1 MKYFEE
7 IESLRRHIAL
17 WRQEGCRVGFVP
29 TMGCLHDG
37 HLSLIHRAHDACD
50 RVVASIFVNP
60 LQFSVNED
68 YSEYPQ
74 DIESDSAKLND
85 AGVHVL
91 FAPSV
96 EEMYPDDQKG
106 VTNVYVS
113 EISNI
118 LCGVMRPGH
127 FEGVATVVTKLF
139 NIVQPDVAVFG
150 CKDFQ
155 QLVVIRKLVADLSF
169 PVEIIGAATGREPD
183 GLAMSSRNVYLNDAQ
198 RRIAPRLFK
207 MLKKARDR
215 VLAGDHNYE
224 KISVESTTSLELA
237 GFRPDYFELRRA
249 DDLQAADENARRVVW
264 LTAARLGHARLI
276 DNLEFDMPVK

>member
-17 WRQEGCRVGFVP
+17 WRQEGYRVGFVP
-29 TMGCLHDG
+29 TMGCLHNG

-68 YSEYPQ
+68 YSEYPK

-106 VTNVYVS
+106 VTNVYIS

-118 LCGVMRPGH
+118 LCGAMRPAH

-207 MLKKARDR
+207 TLKKARDR

-224 KISVESTTSLELA
+224 KISGESTTSLELA

-249 DDLQAADENARRVVW
+249 DDLQTADENARRVVW